1 MDDKLY
7 NDIILLWKKGMTE
20 KDIAYELE
28 IPERIVYGVIKRR
41 KNNNAEE
48 RQTSD

>member
-7 NDIILLWKKGMTE
+7 NDIMLLWRKGMTE

-28 IPERIVYGVIKRR
+28 IPERIVYTVTKRR
-41 KNNNAEE
+41 KSNDEK
-48 RQTSD
+48 RQTTD